1 MCENEYV
8 IDNTDLGHVL
18 AGFLLVGLFA
28 VAASRLWGGVLSGTV
43 GRGFK

>member
-8 IDNTDLGHVL
+8 IDSTDLGHVL

-28 VAASRLWGGVLSGTV
+28 VAASRLWGEVSSGTV